1 VNTWPYLILW
11 TGFFA
16 QDKTLLAVS
25 VEPSRPGRYIAPPD
39 DRVMD
44 LKDNAF

>member
-1 VNTWPYLILW
+1 MSFCGLD
-11 TGFFA
+11 FFA
-16 QDKTLLAVS
+16 QDKTLLAAS
-25 VEPSRPGRYIAPPD
+25 VEPSQARGYVAPSD

>member
-1 VNTWPYLILW
+1 LW
-11 TGFFA
+11 TGFFE

-25 VEPSRPGRYIAPPD
+25 IEPSQARRYVAPTD

>member
-1 VNTWPYLILW
+1 VNTRPYLILR

-16 QDKTLLAVS
+16 QDKTPLAVS
-25 VEPSRPGRYIAPPD
+25 IEPSKPCGYVAPPD